1 MKNHR
6 NLTTLKV
13 VATDVKKVFATG
25 PLTTF
30 LNPRRKLGLVLLIG
44 RCLNKQTVYMSLMW
58 DTSIALNKV

>member
-1 MKNHR
+1 M
-6 NLTTLKV
+6 L
-13 VATDVKKVFATG
+13 KKVFATG